1 MNAGAVGLALAAGLL
16 TGGFIWF
23 PNRRRPA
30 WQHAADSGEA
40 PADVPAGVS
49 EVLSALG
56 SSAVLV
62 GPDGGILEST
72 PQARALGLVRG
83 SRLVVPHLVRMVREV
98 REDGVIRTA
107 ELEFKRG
114 GSGSVEVVVSARVA
128 PLGNGLVVIVAED
141 LTAARRVD
149 ATRRDFVAN
158 VSHELKTP
166 IGAVALLAEAL
177 EGAADDP
184 EAVHRFAARLSV
196 ESQRLSDLVQQII
209 DLSRLQADDPLA
221 HTEPVD
227 IDDVIKAAVDRCRV
241 DAEQR
246 DIAVTIGGDCD
257 CTVLGSRDQLIIAV
271 GNLVENAI
279 IYSDPGTRVA
289 VAATRARRGQVDVVE
304 ITVSD
309 NGIGISRV
317 DLERI
322 FERFYRVDFARSRA
336 NGGTGLGLAIVKHIA
351 AAHGGDVSVWSQLGQ
366 GSTFTLSLPAPTAGD
381 EPSDV
386 ADSASAADNPESSA
400 GNGRSDS
407 GSATLR
413 TSRHG
418 RARKDAEPAPSR
430 TTEPQET
437 VR

>member
-1 MNAGAVGLALAAGLL
+1 MALVAGLL
-16 TGGFIWF
+16 VGSLVVWLFTRGRVHD
-23 PNRRRPA
+23 P
-30 WQHAADSGEA
+30 QADDPDQVAER
-40 PADVPAGVS
+40 VPAGVS
-49 EVLSALG
+49 DVLSALS

-62 GPDGGILEST
+62 GPDGAILEST

-83 SRLVVPHLVRMVREV
+83 SRLLAPPLVKMVRDV
-98 REDGVIRTA
+98 REDGEIRSA

-114 GSGSVEVVVSARVA
+114 GTGSVEVVISARVA
-128 PLGNGLVVIVAED
+128 PLGDGLVVIVAED
-141 LTAARRVD
+141 LTAARRVE

-184 EAVHRFAARLSV
+184 QAVHRFAARLSV

-221 HTEPVD
+221 NTEPVD
-227 IDDVIKAAVDRCRV
+227 IDDVIQAAIDRCRV
-241 DAEQR
+241 DAERR
-246 DIAVTIGGDCD
+246 DIAVTVGGEHGCK
-257 CTVLGSRDQLIIAV
+257 VAGSRDQLIVAV

-279 IYSDPGTRVA
+279 IYSDTGARVA
-289 VAATRARRGQVDVVE
+289 VAASRVSRGGVEAVE

-309 NGIGISRV
+309 NGIGISRS

-322 FERFYRVDFARSRA
+322 FERFYRVDFGRSRA

-366 GSTFTLSLPAPTAGD
+366 GSTFTINLPVPVVADRFAHG
-381 EPSDV
+381 PSDHDQPLR
-386 ADSASAADNPESSA
+386 DS
-400 GNGRSDS
+400 
-407 GSATLR
+407 
-413 TSRHG
+413 
-418 RARKDAEPAPSR
+418 RAPSDAEPAPSR
-430 TTEPQET
+430 TTQPQEI